1 MFARPFID
9 SMDFARNGKELCGEI
24 PIVDLPRL
32 SDMLAN
38 SNGTLTYRVLGSH
51 EGDSHKLD
59 IVLEGKCNLRCQR
72 CLEEFAY
79 PLEVESHL
87 KLIPAEM
94 LDEDEGD
101 DEDSIEATRHLDLLE
116 LIEDEVL
123 LNLPFAPKH
132 PEGMCATPLT
142 DLQQPAN
149 PFARLAVLK
158 KQ

>member
-9 SMDFARNGKELCGEI
+9 SIDFARNGKELCGEI

-32 SDMLAN
+32 SEMLVN
-38 SNGTLTYRVLGSH
+38 SKGTLSYRVLGSH
-51 EGDSHKLD
+51 EGDSRKLE
-59 IVLEGKCNLRCQR
+59 IVLKGRCNLLCQR

-79 PLEVESHL
+79 PLQVESHL
-87 KLIPAEM
+87 KLIPAEI
-94 LDEDEGD
+94 LDEDDGN
-101 DEDSIEATRHLDLLE
+101 DEDSIEATRHLDLLA
-116 LIEDEVL
+116 LIEDEL
-123 LNLPFAPKH
+123 LLSLPFAPKH
-132 PEGMCATPLT
+132 PEGMCATPLK